1 MKWCI
6 GCWMVALLAI
16 VLQCNT
22 ALSAGN
28 ASQSSDFSA
37 SVSSLSSPARTASGD
52 SCFFTQSPDSTRLAI
67 KMLCNRLAAQSFC
80 LEHTNHTQL
89 PDCKQICLLLKE
101 LCQRMASPHTHTFK
115 ADGAN
120 PALPAFPPDYY
131 VFALREIIV

>member
-6 GCWMVALLAI
+6 GCWMVALLAM

-22 ALSAGN
+22 LLSAGN
-28 ASQSSDFSA
+28 VSQASALSVSA
-37 SVSSLSSPARTASGD
+37 SSPSSPARTASGD
-52 SCFFTQSPDSTRLAI
+52 SCFFTQSPDSTQLAI
-67 KMLCNRLAAQSFC
+67 KMLCNRLTAQSFC
-80 LEHTNHTQL
+80 LEYLNDTPL

-101 LCQRMASPHTHTFK
+101 LCQRMASPHTPIFK
-115 ADGAN
+115 ADEAN

>member
-6 GCWMVALLAI
+6 GCWIVALLAM

-28 ASQSSDFSA
+28 ASQSSDFTA
-37 SVSSLSSPARTASGD
+37 SVSSPSSPAHTASGD

-67 KMLCNRLAAQSFC
+67 KMLCNRLAAQFLC
-80 LEHTNHTQL
+80 LEHTGHTQL
-89 PDCKQICLLLKE
+89 PDSKQVCLLLKE
-101 LCQRMASPHTHTFK
+101 PCRETVLPHRHTPK
-115 ADGAN
+115 AKEAD
-120 PALPAFPPDYY
+120 PVVPAFPPDYY